1 MIPCSSR
8 NLLNNSVTCWF
19 IRVQELLLRIVVLHS
34 VPGSK
39 RAAVQP
45 SSLFKVAQR
54 SSTLLSYIGAG
65 GCATLRAGCNSSRLQ
80 STKESMLPWAGDP
93 HGKQGKYPTRSRKD
107 DSVEMFGTAQP
118 TRELHFLL
126 SSRRTPRRGTDRSQ
140 VRRQFP
146 FRRLAT
152 PHFKGCPASSFH
164 TYCGRL
170 KGARAQPAAPERDPF
185 IPPPFPASIMHLD
198 LLGPPLASAPND
210 QRLAPH
216 LAHIQRFDQI
226 ALRQLRVPRLTRA
239 AASGGGEG
247 GRASALAHTVAVL
260 LACDAAIGSAA
271 SALWRSGR
279 AGPIGRSDSSRM
291 RRDSSSLALM
301 AALRAGAESA

>member
-1 MIPCSSR
+1 
-8 NLLNNSVTCWF
+8 
-19 IRVQELLLRIVVLHS
+19 
-34 VPGSK
+34 
-39 RAAVQP
+39 
-45 SSLFKVAQR
+45 
-54 SSTLLSYIGAG
+54 
-65 GCATLRAGCNSSRLQ
+65 
-80 STKESMLPWAGDP
+80 
-93 HGKQGKYPTRSRKD
+93 
-107 DSVEMFGTAQP
+107 MFGTAQP

-239 AASGGGEG
+239 RGLRRGRGGTGLG
-247 GRASALAHTVAVL
+247 
-260 LACDAAIGSAA
+260 
-271 SALWRSGR
+271 
-279 AGPIGRSDSSRM
+279 
-291 RRDSSSLALM
+291 
-301 AALRAGAESA
+301 AGAHRRGAAGLRRRHRVGRLRLVAEWPRRADRTIGFLEDEEGLVVAGTHGCPPSRRGKREP